1 MKDET
6 VNDGQVRS
14 DVNDFLLGSLLG
26 NTNIVSL
33 VYKTTVEMLSMS
45 LIISK
50 STNTG
55 TGRLI
60 FVSTLIANQLS

>member
-1 MKDET
+1 MKDEA

-33 VYKTTVEMLSMS
+33 VYKTRDAIYVLDNIKEH
-45 LIISK
+45 
-50 STNTG
+50 
-55 TGRLI
+55 
-60 FVSTLIANQLS
+60 